1 VSSQVPTEKIP
12 HDAPDS
18 SLGHLLY
25 SKFVGP
31 RPAEADWAALVATI
45 GSGDQRALQ
54 SLFQRTHRIVFTLVL
69 RIVNS
74 RETAEELTVDT
85 FHEVWRRASGYEPAG
100 GTVIGWIMNLAR
112 SRAIDRLRFEQRK
125 KRVDP
130 HPHGP
135 NETPQASVAEVVEL
149 KDQERR
155 LRGVLHVLS
164 TGERQAVELAF
175 FGEHTY
181 AEVADRLELPL
192 GTAKTRIRSGLAKLR
207 RALVEEGSR

>member
-1 VSSQVPTEKIP
+1 VSSTVPTEKTP

-31 RPAEADWAALVATI
+31 RPAEADWAALVAAI